1 MDSKY
6 LWIFQSNI
14 LKILMMKL
22 ILHIT
27 YCYLIHKFQKFVV
40 FTDGSSANIKFSKT
54 HLSKI
59 VELGG
64 FLFGPSD
71 IFGSPI
77 KEMI

>member
-1 MDSKY
+1 
-6 LWIFQSNI
+6 
-14 LKILMMKL
+14 MMKL

-71 IFGSPI
+71 IFSSPI